1 MALDPVVG
9 PPIVVP
15 HDRLAD
21 FIVSVLE
28 ALKMSPKN
36 ARLTADLMV
45 RTDLRGVDSHGIG
58 MLPKYVEW
66 TRAGFVHPWADP
78 VVARDDLAT
87 ALVDAQKG
95 LGHPASA
102 MSMELA
108 ISKAATYGMGIVAV
122 RNSNHFGACAN
133 YSMMALA
140 RGMIGLAFT
149 NSPFVAMVP
158 TFGRKPMMG
167 TNPISVAAPAG
178 RREPYVLDMATTTVA
193 VGKLHVASRWNKPV
207 PEGWGLDEHA
217 GPTTD
222 PRKVLASR
230 LLTPLGGSRELG
242 SHKGYGLGVLVD
254 ILSGVLGGAVYG
266 DVLDRKGL
274 RGQQLTNTGH
284 CFAAIDIKRFRPVE
298 EFAADMDDML
308 GALQDM
314 PTADGHER
322 VYTAGQPEAETE
334 RHRRATGIPV
344 APALAR
350 QCNEVATSL
359 GVALLA

>member
-1 MALDPVVG
+1 
-9 PPIVVP
+9 
-15 HDRLAD
+15 
-21 FIVSVLE
+21 
-28 ALKMSPKN
+28 
-36 ARLTADLMV
+36 
-45 RTDLRGVDSHGIG
+45 
-58 MLPKYVEW
+58 
-66 TRAGFVHPWADP
+66 
-78 VVARDDLAT
+78 
-87 ALVDAQKG
+87 
-95 LGHPASA
+95 
-102 MSMELA
+102 MELA

-158 TFGRKPMMG
+158 TFGRRPMMG

-308 GALQDM
+308 GTLQDM
-314 PTADGHER
+314 PAADGHER

-350 QCNEVATSL
+350 LCDEVAASL
-359 GVALLA
+359 VVKPLI

>member
-1 MALDPVVG
+1 MAEEPV
-9 PPIVVP
+9 VVP
-15 HDRLAD
+15 HERLTE

-28 ALKMSPKN
+28 GVKMSPKN
-36 ARLTADLMV
+36 ARLTTDLMV

-66 TRAGFVHPWADP
+66 TRLGFIHPWAEP
-78 VVARDDLAT
+78 TVARDDLAT
-87 ALVDAQKG
+87 GLVDGQKG
-95 LGHPASA
+95 LGHPASVMA
-102 MSMELA
+102 MELA
-108 ISKAATYGMGIVAV
+108 ITKAATYGMGIVAV

-133 YSMMALA
+133 YSMMALK

-149 NSPFVAMVP
+149 NSPFVAMAP

-167 TNPISVAAPAG
+167 TNPISVAAPAAA
-178 RREPYVLDMATTTVA
+178 REPYVLDMATTTVA
-193 VGKLHVASRWNKPV
+193 VGKLNIALRWNKPI
-207 PEGWGLDEHA
+207 PEGWGLDERA
-217 GPTTD
+217 QATTD
-222 PRKVLASR
+222 PSRVLASR
-230 LLTPLGGSRELG
+230 LLSPLGGSRELG

-274 RGQQLTNTGH
+274 RAQKLTNTGH
-284 CFAAIDIKRFRPVE
+284 CFAAIDIKRFRPLE
-298 EFAADMDDML
+298 EFTADMDDML

-334 RHRRATGIPV
+334 RHRRVTGIPV
-344 APALAR
+344 APVLAQ
-350 QCNEVATSL
+350 QCNDIASSL
-359 GVALLA
+359 GVKPLT

>member
-1 MALDPVVG
+1 MALDPVVV

-66 TRAGFVHPWADP
+66 TQAGFVHPWADP

-133 YSMMALA
+133 YSMMALN

-149 NSPFVAMVP
+149 NSPFVAMAP
-158 TFGRKPMMG
+158 TFGRRPMMG
-167 TNPISVAAPAG
+167 TNPISVAAPASH
-178 RREPYVLDMATTTVA
+178 REPYVLDMATTTVA
-193 VGKLHVASRWNKPV
+193 VGKLSIAVRWDKPI

-217 GPTTD
+217 RPTTD
-222 PRKVLASR
+222 ARKVLASR
-230 LLTPLGGSRELG
+230 LLSPLGGRRELG
-242 SHKGYGLGVLVD
+242 GHKGYGLGVLVD
-254 ILSGVLGGAVYG
+254 ILSGVLNGAVYG
-266 DVLDRKGL
+266 DLFERSDMKARQVH
-274 RGQQLTNTGH
+274 NAGH
-284 CFAAIDIKRFRPVE
+284 CFAAVDPSRFRPLE
-298 EFAADMDDML
+298 EFK
-308 GALQDM
+308 
-314 PTADGHER
+314 
-322 VYTAGQPEAETE
+322 
-334 RHRRATGIPV
+334 
-344 APALAR
+344 
-350 QCNEVATSL
+350 
-359 GVALLA
+359 

>member
-1 MALDPVVG
+1 MAEAPVV
-9 PPIVVP
+9 VN
-15 HDRLAD
+15 DERLAD

-45 RTDLRGVDSHGIG
+45 RTDLRGADSHGIG

-66 TRAGFVHPWADP
+66 TQAGFVHPWADP

-108 ISKAATYGMGIVAV
+108 ISKAVIYGMGIVAV

-133 YSMMALA
+133 YSMMALN

-149 NSPFVAMVP
+149 NSPFVAMAP
-158 TFGRKPMMG
+158 TFGGKPMMG
-167 TNPISVAAPAG
+167 TNPISVAAPASH
-178 RREPYVLDMATTTVA
+178 REPYVLDMATTTVA
-193 VGKLHVASRWNKPV
+193 VGKLSIAVRWDKPI

-217 GPTTD
+217 RPTTD
-222 PRKVLASR
+222 ARKVLASR
-230 LLTPLGGSRELG
+230 LLSPLGGSRALG

-266 DVLDRKGL
+266 DVIDRKGL

-308 GALQDM
+308 GTLQDM
-314 PTADGHER
+314 PAADGHER

-334 RHRRATGIPV
+334 RYRRINGIPV
-344 APALAR
+344 APAPAM
-350 QCNEVATSL
+350 APK
-359 GVALLA
+359 

>member
-1 MALDPVVG
+1 MAEAPVV
-9 PPIVVP
+9 VN
-15 HDRLAD
+15 HERLAD

-45 RTDLRGVDSHGIG
+45 RTDLRGADSHGIG

-66 TRAGFVHPWADP
+66 TQAGFVHPWADP

-108 ISKAATYGMGIVAV
+108 ISKAAT
-122 RNSNHFGACAN
+122 
-133 YSMMALA
+133 
-140 RGMIGLAFT
+140 
-149 NSPFVAMVP
+149 
-158 TFGRKPMMG
+158 
-167 TNPISVAAPAG
+167 
-178 RREPYVLDMATTTVA
+178 TVA
-193 VGKLHVASRWNKPV
+193 VGKLHMASRWNKPV

-334 RHRRATGIPV
+334 RHRRINGIPV
-344 APALAR
+344 APAPAM
-350 QCNEVATSL
+350 APK
-359 GVALLA
+359 